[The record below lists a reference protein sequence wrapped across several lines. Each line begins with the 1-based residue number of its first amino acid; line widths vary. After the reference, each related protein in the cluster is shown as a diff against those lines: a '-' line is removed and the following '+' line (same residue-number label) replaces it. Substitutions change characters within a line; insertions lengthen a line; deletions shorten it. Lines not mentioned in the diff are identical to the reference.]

1 MECQQNV
8 KSNNATNSYKAFS
21 AAVRKTT
28 RRKDSVILPAS
39 ITEKLEKQ
47 SYLQEHQKIEETYK

>member
-8 KSNNATNSYKAFS
+8 KSNNATNSNQAFS
-21 AAVRKTT
+21 VAVRKTI
-28 RRKDSVILPAS
+28 RKKDSVILPAL
-39 ITEKLEKQ
+39 ITERLENQ